1 MKTTCSYSKKLCPLK
16 NAPLGKQFGVC
27 LGGLFTQEVPTT
39 NSSFFN
45 LLCKDIIILKRVC
58 CMCKSS
64 MRVFLISSTHTTVT
78 AGSFTLGIKASCTL
92 HETTIQQQQC
102 GLFQLQ
108 LFVTDH
114 WISHCET
121 IKTKRANF
129 SSKLNNWLWLA
140 GSRLS
145 SRVQCIIFVPFLIQQ
160 YQEVTLSSIDHN
172 TNLNFVLIAR
182 DSDQFRQFPRF
193 P

>member
-1 MKTTCSYSKKLCPLK
+1 MKTTCSYSKKLCLKMPLWE
-16 NAPLGKQFGVC
+16 KQFCGR
-27 LGGLFTQEVPTT
+27 LSRYKDFST
-39 NSSFFN
+39 NSSLFN
-45 LLCKDIIILKRVC
+45 LLCKNISKLRRRVC

-92 HETTIQQQQC
+92 HETTIQC

-145 SRVQCIIFVPFLIQQ
+145 SRVQYIIFVP
-160 YQEVTLSSIDHN
+160 S
-172 TNLNFVLIAR
+172 
-182 DSDQFRQFPRF
+182 
-193 P
+193 